1 MNARTESL
9 FNIIAPWKPM
19 TDRHVLPPYS
29 LRMTAELRDQLE
41 ASAGQAKR
49 SLNAEIV
56 ARLEESFARD
66 TVAQPLSEH
75 DAAMQVLA
83 RMYQETLDKISDLKS
98 MSNLSHMDQVELL
111 HEEAT
116 AKYLRHA
123 AARAAMPPEERPPQR
138 KQSMPLGIDS
148 DVHLATRVA
157 ENTHPPRS
165 KK

>member
-1 MNARTESL
+1 
-9 FNIIAPWKPM
+9 M

-56 ARLEESFARD
+56 ARLEESFAKD
-66 TVAQPLSEH
+66 SALEPLSEH

-83 RMYQETLDKISDLKS
+83 RMYQETLDKISELKS
-98 MSNLSHMDQVELL
+98 IANPTHMDQVELL

-116 AKYLRHA
+116 AKYLRQA
-123 AARAAMPPEERPPQR
+123 AARAALPPEQRPPQK
-138 KQSMPLGIDS
+138 KQSMPIGIDTK
-148 DVHLATRVA
+148 VHVA
-157 ENTHPPRS
+157 ALVAQSAPHNP

>member
-1 MNARTESL
+1 
-9 FNIIAPWKPM
+9 M

-56 ARLEESFARD
+56 ARLEESFEREA
-66 TVAQPLSEH
+66 VVQPLSEH
-75 DAAMQVLA
+75 EAAMQVLA
-83 RMYQETLDKISDLKS
+83 KMYQETQDKINELKS
-98 MSNLSHMDQVELL
+98 MPSLSPMEQVELL

-116 AKYLRHA
+116 AKYLRQA
-123 AARAAMPPEERPPQR
+123 AARASMAPEDRPAR
-138 KQSMPLGIDS
+138 SKRGSMPIGIDS
-148 DVHLATRVA
+148 KVHLAALAA
-157 ENTHPPRS
+157 EHTPQHKP

>member
-1 MNARTESL
+1 
-9 FNIIAPWKPM
+9 M

-56 ARLEESFARD
+56 ARLEESFERETAM
-66 TVAQPLSEH
+66 QPLSEH
-75 DAAMQVLA
+75 EAAMQVLA
-83 RMYQETLDKISDLKS
+83 KMYQETLDNIYELKS
-98 MSNLSHMDQVELL
+98 RSSLSPMEQVELL

-116 AKYLRHA
+116 AKYLRQA
-123 AARAAMPPEERPPQR
+123 AARAAMPPEDRPAR
-138 KQSMPLGIDS
+138 SKKGSMPLGIDS
-148 DVHLATRVA
+148 RIHLAALAA
-157 ENTHPPRS
+157 EHTPPPKP